1 MGKSL
6 YLECYSGISGDMTVA
21 ALLDLGA
28 DQKVLEEVLAS
39 LPVQGFGIKVSRV
52 EKSGI
57 DACDF
62 DVILDKEIDGHDHD
76 MGYLHGHEHAAAAH
90 EGETQSVAE
99 HVHSHEEEHSHEHT
113 HSHEEEH
120 SHGHTH
126 SHEEEHSHEHAHS
139 HEEEHSHEH
148 VHSHEHAHSHEEH
161 THHHHQY
168 RGMNEIRQIIAGAKM
183 TEGARKTAL
192 AIFEILAK
200 AEAKA
205 HNVPV
210 EEVHFHEV
218 GAVDSIVDILSVAVC
233 LDNLGV
239 TEVIVPVLYE
249 GTGTIRCQH
258 GILPVPVPA
267 VTNIVQQCGLD
278 LKITQVQGEL
288 VTPTGA
294 AIVAA
299 VRTANKLPENFVIE
313 KTGIGAGKR
322 TYECPGI
329 LRAMLIHGENLK
341 KSKPEDG
348 IQSQNGNQKN
358 DANEVKAYTSLEA
371 GEIFNQ
377 EAETKI
383 QTGVTDST
391 DSADYIYKL
400 ETNIDDCSGEV
411 LGFVME
417 KLFEA
422 GARDVHYTPV
432 YMKKN
437 RPAWL
442 LTVICKEEDIP
453 GMEALIF
460 AETTSIGIR
469 RARMERTIL
478 PRRRIKV
485 MIPFGEVEVKI
496 CGPEGAQKCYPEYES
511 LAKIC
516 RKTGISYA
524 EAYQMAVEAG
534 KNRGKS
540 QYCNR

>member
-1 MGKSL
+1 MEKSL
-6 YLECYSGISGDMTVA
+6 YLECYSGISGDMAVA

-76 MGYLHGHEHAAAAH
+76 MEYLHGHEHEAAAH
-90 EGETQSVAE
+90 GGETQSVAE

-113 HSHEEEH
+113 HSHEEAH
-120 SHGHTH
+120 SHEHTHSYEEAHSHEYAH
-126 SHEEEHSHEHAHS
+126 SHEEAHSHEHAHS
-139 HEEEHSHEH
+139 HED
-148 VHSHEHAHSHEEH
+148 H
-161 THHHHQY
+161 THHHHQH

-278 LKITQVQGEL
+278 LKLTQVQGEL

-299 VRTANKLPENFVIE
+299 VRTSNKLPEDFVIE

-341 KSKPEDG
+341 RSKPEDG
-348 IQSQNGNQKN
+348 IQSKNGNQKN

-377 EAETKI
+377 EAENKI

-422 GARDVHYTPV
+422 GARDVHYIPV

-511 LAKIC
+511 LANIC

-524 EAYQMAVEAG
+524 EAYQMAVEAS
-534 KNRGKS
+534 KNLE
-540 QYCNR
+540 

>member
-28 DQKVLEEVLAS
+28 DQKVLEDVLES
-39 LPVQGFGIKVSRV
+39 IPVQGFEIKVSRV
-52 EKSGI
+52 TKSGI

-62 DVILDKEIDGHDHD
+62 DVILDAEIDGHDHD
-76 MGYLHGHEHAAAAH
+76 MEYLHGHD
-90 EGETQSVAE
+90 
-99 HVHSHEEEHSHEHT
+99 HSHTHGAEEHNHSHTHEAEEHNHSHTHMAEEHNHQYEHSHEAAAKNVAAHGHDHGDEIAAHT
-113 HSHEEEH
+113 HEPHR
-120 SHGHTH
+120 
-126 SHEEEHSHEHAHS
+126 
-139 HEEEHSHEH
+139 
-148 VHSHEHAHSHEEH
+148 
-161 THHHHQY
+161 HHKH
-168 RGMNEIRQIIAGAKM
+168 RGMNEICQILADTKM
-183 TEGARKTAL
+183 TDSARGIAL
-192 AIFEILAK
+192 KIFQILAR

-233 LDNLGV
+233 LDNLGI
-239 TEVIVPVLYE
+239 TEVIVPVLCE
-249 GTGTIRCQH
+249 GMGTVRCQH

-267 VTNIVQQCGLD
+267 VTHIVQQCGLN
-278 LKITQVQGEL
+278 LRITPVQGEL

-299 VRTANKLPENFVIE
+299 VRTSCKLPETFAIE
-313 KTGIGAGKR
+313 KTGIGAGK
-322 TYECPGI
+322 
-329 LRAMLIHGENLK
+329 
-341 KSKPEDG
+341 
-348 IQSQNGNQKN
+348 
-358 DANEVKAYTSLEA
+358 
-371 GEIFNQ
+371 
-377 EAETKI
+377 I
-383 QTGVTDST
+383 QTGVTEST
-391 DSADYIYKL
+391 DYADYIYKL

-442 LTVICKEEDIP
+442 LTVICKEEDVP

-469 RARMERTIL
+469 RVRMERTIL
-478 PRRRIKV
+478 PRRKRKV

-496 CGPEGAQKCYPEYES
+496 CGSEGAEKCYPEYES
-511 LAKIC
+511 LAEIC

-524 EAYQMAVEAG
+524 EAYQMAVDAS
-534 KNRGKS
+534 KNLE
-540 QYCNR
+540 

>member
-28 DQKVLEEVLAS
+28 DQKVLEEVLKS
-39 LPVQGFGIKVSRV
+39 LFVQGFEIKVSRV
-52 EKSGI
+52 KKSGI

-76 MGYLHGHEHAAAAH
+76 MEYLHGHVHGSAEPEAGHTHGAA
-90 EGETQSVAE
+90 G
-99 HVHSHEEEHSHEHT
+99 HSHDEAN
-113 HSHEEEH
+113 H
-120 SHGHTH
+120 SHGAAGH
-126 SHEEEHSHEHAHS
+126 SHS
-139 HEEEHSHEH
+139 
-148 VHSHEHAHSHEEH
+148 
-161 THHHHQY
+161 HHQH
-168 RGMNEIRQIIAGAKM
+168 RGMNEIRQIIDGAKM
-183 TEGARKTAL
+183 TDTARKTAL

-233 LDNLGV
+233 LDNLGI

-299 VRTANKLPENFVIE
+299 VRTSNKLPENFVIE

-329 LRAMLIHGENLK
+329 LRAMLIHAEKERIPEEENLK
-341 KSKPEDG
+341 KKNESLSK
-348 IQSQNGNQKN
+348 KN
-358 DANEVKAYTSLEA
+358 AEAASLENAA
-371 GEIFNQ
+371 G
-377 EAETKI
+377 T
-383 QTGVTDST
+383 TDST
-391 DSADYIYKL
+391 DFADYIYKL

-442 LTVICKEEDIP
+442 LTVICREEDIQ

-469 RARMERTIL
+469 RSRMERTIL
-478 PRRRIKV
+478 PRKKVKV
-485 MIPFGEVEVKI
+485 MTPFGEVEVKI
-496 CGPEGAQKCYPEYES
+496 CGPQGAEKCYPEYES

-516 RKTGISYA
+516 RKTGISYG

-534 KNRGKS
+534 KNLE
-540 QYCNR
+540 

>member
-1 MGKSL
+1 MGKTL

-28 DQKVLEEVLAS
+28 DQAVLQAALDS
-39 LPVQGFGIKVSRV
+39 LFVQGFETKITRV
-52 EKSGI
+52 KKSGI

-62 DVILDKEIDGHDHD
+62 DVILDSEINGHDHD
-76 MGYLHGHEHAAAAH
+76 MEYLHGHEYGEGAHAH
-90 EGETQSVAE
+90 D
-99 HVHSHEEEHSHEHT
+99 HVHGEGAHAHDHVHGEST
-113 HSHEEEH
+113 HDHDYV
-120 SHGHTH
+120 HGAET
-126 SHEEEHSHEHAHS
+126 HAHS
-139 HEEEHSHEH
+139 H
-148 VHSHEHAHSHEEH
+148 
-161 THHHHQY
+161 HQH
-168 RGMNEIRQIIAGAKM
+168 RGMKEIREIINKAAM
-183 TEGARKTAL
+183 TEGARKIAL
-192 AIFEILAK
+192 DIFEILAR

-233 LDNLGV
+233 VDNLGI
-239 TEVIVPVLYE
+239 TDVIVPVLYE

-267 VTNIVQQCGLD
+267 VSNIVQQCGLK
-278 LKITQVQGEL
+278 LHLTQVRGEL

-294 AIVAA
+294 AIVADLK
-299 VRTANKLPENFVIE
+299 TSEKLPKSFRVE
-313 KTGIGAGKR
+313 KIGIGAGKR
-322 TYECPGI
+322 KYECPGI
-329 LRAMLIHGENLK
+329 LRAILITSQETAN
-341 KSKPEDG
+341 KSNVKNEKQD
-348 IQSQNGNQKN
+348 SQQCLDCK
-358 DANEVKAYTSLEA
+358 
-371 GEIFNQ
+371 
-377 EAETKI
+377 
-383 QTGVTDST
+383 
-391 DSADYIYKL
+391 DYIYKL

-442 LTVICKEEDIP
+442 LTVICKEEDVP
-453 GMEALIF
+453 GMEELIF

-469 RARMERTIL
+469 KSKMERTIL
-478 PRRRIKV
+478 PRKKEKV
-485 MIPFGEVEVKI
+485 MIPYGEVEVKV
-496 CGPEGAQKCYPEYES
+496 CGPEDAQKFYPEYES

-524 EAYQMAVEAG
+524 EAYRMTVESCL
-534 KNRGKS
+534 RDPEL
-540 QYCNR
+540 

>member
-28 DQKVLEEVLAS
+28 DQKVLEDVLES
-39 LPVQGFGIKVSRV
+39 IPVQGFEIKVSRV
-52 EKSGI
+52 TKSGI

-62 DVILDKEIDGHDHD
+62 DVILDAEIDGHDHD
-76 MGYLHGHEHAAAAH
+76 MEYLHGHD
-90 EGETQSVAE
+90 
-99 HVHSHEEEHSHEHT
+99 HSHTHGAEEHNHSHTHEAEEHNHSHTHMAEEHNHQYEHSHEAAAKNVAAHGHDHGDEIAAHT
-113 HSHEEEH
+113 HEPHR
-120 SHGHTH
+120 
-126 SHEEEHSHEHAHS
+126 
-139 HEEEHSHEH
+139 
-148 VHSHEHAHSHEEH
+148 
-161 THHHHQY
+161 HHKH
-168 RGMNEIRQIIAGAKM
+168 RGMNEICQILADTKM
-183 TEGARKTAL
+183 TDSARGIAL
-192 AIFEILAK
+192 KIFQILAR

-233 LDNLGV
+233 LDNLGI
-239 TEVIVPVLYE
+239 TEVIVPVLCE
-249 GTGTIRCQH
+249 GMGTVRCQH

-267 VTNIVQQCGLD
+267 VTHIVQQCGLN
-278 LKITQVQGEL
+278 LRITPVQGEL

-299 VRTANKLPENFVIE
+299 VRTSCKLP
-313 KTGIGAGKR
+313 AGN
-322 TYECPGI
+322 ES
-329 LRAMLIHGENLK
+329 A
-341 KSKPEDG
+341 
-348 IQSQNGNQKN
+348 
-358 DANEVKAYTSLEA
+358 ANETA
-371 GEIFNQ
+371 EIFNR
-377 EAETKI
+377 EAAAKI
-383 QTGVTDST
+383 QTGVTESADC
-391 DSADYIYKL
+391 ADYIYKL

-442 LTVICKEEDIP
+442 LTVICKEEDVP

-469 RARMERTIL
+469 RVKMERTIL
-478 PRRRIKV
+478 PRRKRKV

-496 CGPEGAQKCYPEYES
+496 CGSEGAEKCYPEYES
-511 LAKIC
+511 LAEIC

-524 EAYQMAVEAG
+524 EAYQMAVDAS
-534 KNRGKS
+534 KNLE
-540 QYCNR
+540 

>member
-6 YLECYSGISGDMTVA
+6 YLECYSGISGDMAVA

-28 DQKVLEEVLAS
+28 DLKVLKEVLKS
-39 LPVQGFGIKVSRV
+39 LPVQGFEIKVSRV
-52 EKSGI
+52 KKSGI

-76 MGYLHGHEHAAAAH
+76 MEYLHGHEHEPAGLGHDAA
-90 EGETQSVAE
+90 
-99 HVHSHEEEHSHEHT
+99 EHT
-113 HSHEEEH
+113 HGVTDYSHSGAAHNH

-126 SHEEEHSHEHAHS
+126 
-139 HEEEHSHEH
+139 
-148 VHSHEHAHSHEEH
+148 
-161 THHHHQY
+161 HQH
-168 RGMNEIRQIIAGAKM
+168 RGMNEIRQIIEGAKM
-183 TEGARKTAL
+183 TDKARNTAL
-192 AIFEILAK
+192 TIFEILAK

-233 LDNLGV
+233 LDNLGI

-267 VTNIVQQCGLD
+267 VTNIVQLCGLD

-299 VRTANKLPENFVIE
+299 VRTSDKLPDNFVIE

-322 TYECPGI
+322 TYECPGV
-329 LRAMLIHGENLK
+329 LRAMLIQAEKRREPEAENLK
-341 KSKPEDG
+341 REC
-348 IQSQNGNQKN
+348 
-358 DANEVKAYTSLEA
+358 
-371 GEIFNQ
+371 
-377 EAETKI
+377 
-383 QTGVTDST
+383 
-391 DSADYIYKL
+391 DYIYKL

-422 GARDVHYTPV
+422 GAKDVHYTPV

-478 PRRRIKV
+478 PRRKMKV

-496 CGPEGAQKCYPEYES
+496 CGPQGAAKCYPEYES

-534 KNRGKS
+534 KNLE
-540 QYCNR
+540 